1 MEEERFESSQNLQQL
16 QDDVSRMTSEVD
28 RLKSQAKRALDEK
41 GELEKQL
48 LQTKQALD
56 VASTTNQHQI
66 AWSEV
71 FPVLQHA
78 QSSLLTTASEVGKML
93 DVLQNRRNGMYL
105 PGSTIYQDA
114 WASSTAPLPV
124 FHGHPPMDTS
134 ITPPPRFADCG
145 LTS

>member
-16 QDDVSRMTSEVD
+16 QDDVSRMTSQVD
-28 RLKSQAKRALDEK
+28 RLKSQAEKALDEK

-48 LQTKQALD
+48 HQTKQALD

-124 FHGHPPMDTS
+124 MHGQPPMDNS
-134 ITPPPRFADCG
+134 ITPPQFAGCG
-145 LTS
+145 LTA

>member
-1 MEEERFESSQNLQQL
+1 M
-16 QDDVSRMTSEVD
+16 
-28 RLKSQAKRALDEK
+28 ALDEK

-56 VASTTNQHQI
+56 VASTTSQHQI

-78 QSSLLTTASEVGKML
+78 QSSLLTTASQVGKML
-93 DVLQNRRNGMYL
+93 DVLQNKRNGMYL

-114 WASSTAPLPV
+114 WANSTAPLPV
-124 FHGHPPMDTS
+124 IHGHHPMDTS
-134 ITPPPRFADCG
+134 ITPPQFADCG

>member
-16 QDDVSRMTSEVD
+16 QDDVSRMTSQVD
-28 RLKSQAKRALDEK
+28 QLKSQAEKALDEK
-41 GELEKQL
+41 RELEMQL
-48 LQTKQALD
+48 HQTKKALD

-124 FHGHPPMDTS
+124 MHGQPPMDNS
-134 ITPPPRFADCG
+134 ITPPQFAGCG
-145 LTS
+145 LTA

>member
-16 QDDVSRMTSEVD
+16 QDDVSRMTSQVD
-28 RLKSQAKRALDEK
+28 RLKSQAEKALDEK
-41 GELEKQL
+41 DELEKQL
-48 LQTKQALD
+48 HQTKQALD

-114 WASSTAPLPV
+114 WASSAAPLPV
-124 FHGHPPMDTS
+124 MHGQPPMDTS
-134 ITPPPRFADCG
+134 ITPPQFAGCG
-145 LTS
+145 LTA